1 MTLDLVVSGMLIAIA
16 GLLGYFGAV
25 LFTNGARRRGLIA
38 GASAL
43 VLAVSTYLVL
53 WPALVAAQSGEGERL
68 RAELAAVARVRDDIA
83 ADNTALKASDERQ
96 RQHIASLNRVQLER
110 LSALQTEV
118 DRVTGNLA
126 DPRSGLVLDA
136 PVRAA
141 LPASATGTAT
151 HFDRVASAIR
161 DLGGIRPRETQS
173 AARSVDQTRELM
185 QLRDRMGAR
194 LSTPGYDVEVY
205 PDKELVGGRVGKYYV
220 VDLKD
225 AANGIRYYFD
235 GGRYTLARGNAEF
248 RSSLNSFIGDVL
260 GKMQGNVRY
269 DLFVRGS
276 ADRKPY
282 EGRFEPGHEITQIK
296 YLRSLGNDKYA
307 KEHAELRLADGIV
320 RNKDLPNLRAA
331 FLKNLIGEIY
341 PVKPPEILEGT
352 VTPVESGK
360 DRNAELILFVEW

>member
-1 MTLDLVVSGMLIAIA
+1 MTLDLILAVMLIAIA
-16 GLLGYFGAV
+16 GLLGYLGAI
-25 LFTNGARRRGLIA
+25 LFTGGARKRGLAA
-38 GASAL
+38 GVSAL
-43 VLAVSTYLVL
+43 ALAVSTYLVL
-53 WPALVAAQSGEGERL
+53 WPALVAAQSGDSERL
-68 RAELAAVARVRDDIA
+68 RAELAGVTRVRDDIA
-83 ADNTALKASDERQ
+83 ADNATLKSSDERQ
-96 RQHIASLNRVQLER
+96 RQYIANLTRVQAER

-118 DRVTGNLA
+118 DRVAGAVA
-126 DPRSGLVLDA
+126 DPRSGLVLDL
-136 PVRAA
+136 PVRASMPVTA
-141 LPASATGTAT
+141 AGTAS

-161 DLGGIRPRETQS
+161 DLGSIRPRETQ
-173 AARSVDQTRELM
+173 ATTRTADQTRELM

-194 LSTPGYDVEVY
+194 LSTPAYDVEVY

-248 RSSLNSFIGDVL
+248 RASLNSFIGDVL

-296 YLRSLGNDKYA
+296 YLRALGNDKYA
-307 KEHAELRLADGIV
+307 KEQAELRLNDGVV

-352 VTPVESGK
+352 VTPVTSDK